1 MATRIRCRDCRK
13 KISIDNAFAG
23 GVCRCPYCAALVLV
37 PNKGVKAANGARP
50 ESPTGRPD
58 APASPPASPTD
69 PADETAIAAAH
80 GQTEIPTA
88 KPVKLQ
94 GIISI
99 ILSVL
104 IVGMI
109 IAFSILVGQ
118 HVAKDIPTSK
128 KPPESPPITADY
140 GVTAFTINS
149 DHPAVAG
156 DMKVATPVVY
166 CIDVSDNMHQVI
178 EYAGEI
184 AKASLKSLDGAKFT
198 VILLGEEADQAMS
211 DQLIEADQAAQ
222 AKVRGFLT
230 AEVFGAADL
239 ARGLRAALAAKPAT
253 IVLMARSTGMDT
265 QELQTVAEEIST
277 QGTCL
282 LTIALDASADAQ
294 KELADLARSTGG
306 ESRTFT
312 AAELD
317 DMWTS
322 HAAGESHS
330 DK

>member
-1 MATRIRCRDCRK
+1 MATRIRCKDCRK
-13 KISIDNAFAG
+13 KISIDEAFAG

-37 PNKGVKAANGARP
+37 PNKGGKADNGARP
-50 ESPTGRPD
+50 ESPAGRPD
-58 APASPPASPTD
+58 TPAAPPAGPTA

-94 GIISI
+94 GIVSI

-109 IAFSILVGQ
+109 IALSILVGAY
-118 HVAKDIPTSK
+118 VAKDIPTSK
-128 KPPESPPITADY
+128 KPPELPHITVDY

-156 DMKVATPVVY
+156 DMKVTTPVVY
-166 CIDVSDNMHQVI
+166 CIDTSDNMQQVI

-184 AKASLKSLDGAKFT
+184 VLGSLKSLGGGKFT
-198 VILLGEEADQAMS
+198 VILLGEETDQALS
-211 DQLIEADQAAQ
+211 DQPIEADQAAQ
-222 AKVRGFLT
+222 AKAREFLT

-265 QELQTVAEEIST
+265 QELQTVAEEISS
-277 QGTCL
+277 QGARL

-294 KELADLARSTGG
+294 KELADIARTTGG
-306 ESRTFT
+306 ESRAFT

-322 HAAGESHS
+322 HAAGESHT